1 MILCVERLHDFC
13 VRRGCMIFLR
23 LYDFSH
29 SLAHS
34 GCIIYFFLRLCDFLW
49 RGCVNFFVES
59 LCDLSVER
67 LHDLFFTESL
77 RDFVC

>member
-1 MILCVERLHDFC
+1 
-13 VRRGCMIFLR
+13 MIFLR

-34 GCIIYFFLRLCDFLW
+34 GCIIYFLLRLCDFLC

-67 LHDLFFTESL
+67 LHDLFLTESL
-77 RDFVC
+77 RDFVCGEVA